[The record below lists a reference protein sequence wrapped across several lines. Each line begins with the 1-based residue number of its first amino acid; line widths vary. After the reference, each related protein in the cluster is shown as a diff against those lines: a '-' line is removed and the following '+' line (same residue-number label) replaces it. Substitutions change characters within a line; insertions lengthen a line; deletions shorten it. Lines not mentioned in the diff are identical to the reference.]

1 MPTDPTSGEGSL
13 PGSQE
18 AVFWLSPHVAEGP
31 RGLET
36 PFLRA
41 LIPSWGLRPHDR
53 LTSHEPLLT
62 PSRGGLGLQH
72 TNSEESGPNSAS
84 TAILLN
90 NLWFY
95 S

>member
-1 MPTDPTSGEGSL
+1 MPTEPTSGEGSL

-62 PSRGGLGLQH
+62 PSRGGWDCNIRIQRRVDQTVRLQQ
-72 TNSEESGPNSAS
+72 S
-84 TAILLN
+84 
-90 NLWFY
+90 Y
-95 S
+95 